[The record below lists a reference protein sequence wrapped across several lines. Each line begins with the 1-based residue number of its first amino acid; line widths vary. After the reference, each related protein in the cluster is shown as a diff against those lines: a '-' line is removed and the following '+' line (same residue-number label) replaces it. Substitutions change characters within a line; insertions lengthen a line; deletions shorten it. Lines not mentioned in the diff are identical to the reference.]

1 MNIIDKFIG
10 VMGDLFASIFSWI
23 IAPFTKLSSIKDL
36 IFGRADSTNVF
47 YTFSQKELEAIY
59 TPGIYVMTALAAFA
73 LLGGIIIWGMKISS
87 SGINPSTRSSFIE
100 FLKDLAIVTIV
111 LANLGELYAI
121 LFQINGGIVD
131 VFSAAYDSK
140 IKDMAKSITNEH
152 NDVIGQLIIN
162 LTLLGLSIWANFYY
176 MMRRLTLLLLMVMG
190 PLMITMFLIPR
201 FKGMTGSWMKELVG
215 SIFVQSIHAFVFWIL
230 SKMAVGED
238 VVASVILYLIF
249 IPVSESLRALLGMG
263 GGMQGNLSKAGAMAG
278 MSSIMAMAGAVKAAK
293 NGTSYLSSMRGKG
306 GAKGEGAKSDS
317 GDGSESSVR
326 NMEHKDETDT
336 MPSSKADKMLAFGQ
350 KGAALGKGALG
361 VAGAIAGAPLGDGK
375 GAFLGA
381 GIGTGVG
388 NALGGAG
395 ARSAYA
401 LAQGIGNRSKKF
413 MEGYRSNQ
421 VASVEDQISDQVADA
436 DTTAWANENKEQ
448 FMKDAKA
455 RFPDASPQ
463 ALEQMWDQKVAGQ
476 RAMFKEQAMAAV
488 NSAKASDGNMARA
501 SDLAKASAKGLANTW
516 AEENKE
522 RFMEAYRE
530 ANPPK
535 ANMTPKEETAYQ
547 QRAEQAWKSEVGRKE
562 KEFGQM
568 ASSVAS
574 KLSNGVPNSYVSKG
588 DFASAIAEKAT
599 AMDKASFKEAMLAKN
614 PSMTD
619 DQIDVEYQKTA
630 SQRQKMLMDVAQ
642 ASGETV
648 KAGSLHTG
656 GQVNRGYLANQLATM
671 KTADDKKTFLNHLSG
686 SNMTPEQMEVEWQ
699 KNASDSFK
707 GNLKVISE
715 NLQSNMSSQLIR
727 VPSSVKGMNAVPEI
741 AKNMAQGFVAASGVQ
756 EISKFVGETKVGS
769 AVSNAVAGAS
779 AGYTITKMDQLPA
792 GNMAQKV
799 QNVAIAVQH
808 GARAGVSAFKNTM
821 AAPHQ
826 VINPLAKQEGFRNT
840 VSFVAGVAGG
850 VKMYQ
855 TGAKLA
861 MKHNPYNQAAN
872 LAIKEVSDI
881 AQMAQTVSGPQGV
894 KQIAGNAIQLVTT
907 PEQSYIQ
914 VRDHSG
920 QTQVVSRYGAGNP
933 TLTKGQV
940 AYQDL
945 TLQNGMLVNNTP
957 NGKPVSYTVDS
968 GGSKIPL
975 SFVPAINP
983 NQLLVNQRQTAQ
995 PKAEIPAFNQK
1006 VDNGSYYVQDVT
1018 QHTPKQVR
1026 MVVERDRSYM
1036 VAQNAQ
1042 GETYRISPYQQG
1054 DARLAQGETVYTNCK
1069 LSDSKL
1075 IKEESYISKG
1085 MGETPYDYTS
1095 SADPNEYVPYQ
1106 PNKRL
1111 AKRKEADRFR
1121 QAQGVGGSW

>member
-59 TPGIYVMTALAAFA
+59 TPGIYIMTTLAAFA
-73 LLGGIIIWGMKISS
+73 VLAGIIIWGMKISS

-100 FLKDLAIVTIV
+100 FVKDLAIVAIV

-190 PLMITMFLIPR
+190 PLMMAMFLIPR
-201 FKGMTGSWMKELVG
+201 FKGMTGAWMKELVG

-249 IPVSESLRALLGMG
+249 IPVSESLRGLLGMG
-263 GGMQGNLSKAGAMAG
+263 GGMQSNLGKAGAMAG
-278 MSSIMAMAGAVKAAK
+278 MSSIMAMAGAVKAARS
-293 NGTSYLSSMRGKG
+293 GSSMMDTMRGKINPKKEDPTS
-306 GAKGEGAKSDS
+306 ASSDS
-317 GDGSESSVR
+317 NVR
-326 NMEHKDETDT
+326 NMEHKDDTDK
-336 MPSSKADKMLAFGQ
+336 MPSLKADKMLAFGK

-361 VAGAIAGAPLGDGK
+361 VAGALAGAPLGDGK

-413 MEGYRSNQ
+413 IEGYRSNQ

-535 ANMTPKEETAYQ
+535 ENMTPKEETAYQ

-614 PSMTD
+614 SSMTD

-630 SQRQKMLMDVAQ
+630 GQRQKMLMDVAQ

-656 GQVNRGYLANQLATM
+656 GQVNRGYLANQLAMM
-671 KTADDKKTFLNHLSG
+671 KTTQDKAEFRENLSG
-686 SNMTPEQMEVEWQ
+686 TKSDDQIEVEWQ
-699 KNASDSFK
+699 KTASDAFK

-715 NLQSNMSSQLIR
+715 NLKSNMSSQLIN
-727 VPSSVKGMNAVPEI
+727 VPSSVKGINAVPSVM
-741 AKNMAQGFVAASGVQ
+741 KNMAQGFVAASGVQ
-756 EISKFVGETKVGS
+756 EISKFVGETKVGG

-792 GNMAQKV
+792 GNMVQKV
-799 QNVAIAVQH
+799 QNVATAVQQ
-808 GARAGVSAFKNTM
+808 GATAGVSAFKNTM

-920 QTQVVSRYGAGNP
+920 QTQVVSRYGTGNP

-1006 VDNGSYYVQDVT
+1006 VDSGSYYVQDVT

-1075 IKEESYISKG
+1075 IKEESYMSKG

>member
-23 IAPFTKLSSIKDL
+23 VAPFTKLSSIKDL
-36 IFGRADSTNVF
+36 IFGKADTTNVF
-47 YTFSQKELEAIY
+47 NTFSDKELSAIY
-59 TPGIYVMTALAAFA
+59 TPGIYIMTTLASFA
-73 LLGGIIIWGMKISS
+73 LLAGIIVWGMKISS

-100 FLKDLAIVTIV
+100 FVKDLAIVAIV
-111 LANLGELYAI
+111 LANLGDLYNI
-121 LFQINGGIVD
+121 LFTINSGIVD

-176 MMRRLTLLLLMVMG
+176 LMRRLTLLLLMVMG
-190 PLMITMFLIPR
+190 PLMMTMFLIPR
-201 FKGMTGSWMKELVG
+201 FKGMTVAWFKELVG
-215 SIFVQSIHAFVFWIL
+215 SIFVQSVHAVVFWML
-230 SKMAVGED
+230 AKMAVGED
-238 VVASVILYLIF
+238 LLASVILYLIF

-278 MSSIMAMAGAVKAAK
+278 MSSLLAMGGAIKSAR
-293 NGTSYLSSMRGKG
+293 NGESFMSTMRGKF
-306 GAKGEGAKSDS
+306 APKKDDPTSTS
-317 GDGSESSVR
+317 SESNVR
-326 NMEHKDETDT
+326 NMEHKDDTDT
-336 MPSSKADKMLAFGQ
+336 MLSPTSKNMLGFGK

-413 MEGYRSNQ
+413 MEGYRSNR
-421 VASVEDQISDQVADA
+421 VSSVEDQISDQLADA

-463 ALEQMWDQKVAGQ
+463 ALEKMWDQKVAGQ
-476 RAMFKEQAMAAV
+476 RAMFKEQAASAVKAAKD
-488 NSAKASDGNMARA
+488 SEGSLGRA

-522 RFMEAYRE
+522 RFMESYRE
-530 ANPPK
+530 TNPPK
-535 ANMTPKEETAYQ
+535 ANMTPKEEEAYQ

-656 GQVNRGYLANQLATM
+656 GQVNRGYLANQLAMM
-671 KTADDKKTFLNHLSG
+671 KTTQDKAEFRENLSG
-686 SNMTPEQMEVEWQ
+686 TKSDDQIEVEWQ
-699 KNASDSFK
+699 KTASDAFK

-715 NLQSNMSSQLIR
+715 ENLQSNMSSQSIK

-756 EISKFVGETKVGS
+756 EISKFVGETKVGG
-769 AVSNAVAGAS
+769 AVSNAVAGAH
-779 AGYTITKMDQLPA
+779 AGYTMTKMDQLPA
-792 GNMAQKV
+792 GNMVQKV
-799 QNVAIAVQH
+799 QNVATAVQQ
-808 GARAGVSAFKNTM
+808 GATAGVSAFKNTM

-1006 VDNGSYYVQDVT
+1006 VDSGSYYVQDVT

-1075 IKEESYISKG
+1075 IKEESYMSKG